1 MLVLILLCLLVY
13 YLQNVLQS
21 KAQRVFSPKET
32 LAVAVMAT
40 HSESMGK
47 IALYVTYFGTNY
59 ST

>member
-1 MLVLILLCLLVY
+1 MY
-13 YLQNVLQS
+13 NLQDVLQS
-21 KAQRVFSPKET
+21 KAQRVFSPKEKS
-32 LAVAVMAT
+32 AVAVMAT